1 MDALDVQKVASL
13 ARLAISENE
22 LADYGRQ
29 LSAILDYVALLD
41 EVNIEGVEPMPH
53 AIDIHNVFRP
63 DECRE
68 SLPRVE
74 ALSNAPA
81 SDGGF
86 FLVPRIL
93 EEKK

>member
-13 ARLAISENE
+13 ARLAISEGE
-22 LADYGRQ
+22 QADYRRQ
-29 LSAILDYVALLD
+29 LTAILDYVALLD

-53 AIDIHNVFRP
+53 AIDVRNVFRP

-68 SLPRVE
+68 SLPRTD

-81 SDGGF
+81 SDGSF